1 MKHKYLSI
9 ILLLAL
15 LTAAPS
21 VVMATPLVD
30 TGPGPVTG
38 GGVDLYN
45 IGGESQWLAAEFTL
59 SQSSTIKSVEG
70 WMYYRFISTNL
81 PLNFVI
87 YGDGGE
93 IPGNRVFSNTFTL
106 PTSASTPGWFGPSN
120 LSWELAAG
128 TYWVAFEAQ
137 PGFDGYMP
145 FPSMTPL
152 ANEAIRWVRE
162 GIDTGYRNTDAIGAD
177 FGLGVR
183 ISDSNAVPLPG
194 AVWLMGSGL
203 LGLGAWR
210 RFRKS

>member
-1 MKHKYLSI
+1 
-9 ILLLAL
+9 
-15 LTAAPS
+15 
-21 VVMATPLVD
+21 VVLN
-30 TGPGPVTG
+30 
-38 GGVDLYN
+38 N
-45 IGGESQWLAAEFTL
+45 IGGELQWLAAEFSL
-59 SQSSTIKSVEG
+59 LAPSTISSVEG
-70 WMYYRFISTNL
+70 WMYYRTDSTTIRS
-81 PLNFVI
+81 LNFVI
-87 YGDGGE
+87 YEDGGV
-93 IPGNRVFSNTFTL
+93 IPGTMRFSSTFTL

-120 LSWELAAG
+120 LSWVLAAG

-152 ANEAIRWVRE
+152 ANEAIRWVRD
-162 GIDTGYRNTDAIGAD
+162 GSDTGYRNTDVIGAD